1 MNLQRTIWLSYLLG
15 QQEREF
21 KNCSFIPW
29 MSKLMK
35 MYYIYLM
42 WCNKKKNQLK
52 NWSRFDEHFERRALS
67 VNVYKHW
74 KLDEWRRRM
83 SFYRSLTITNG
94 NGMEWQKKNWSLGPT
109 RSCRCWW
116 KNLYLAEV
124 RFKLQSWNI
133 FPRKKP
139 TRPILSTQCQLF
151 PPTESIKCTI
161 RSNQFHCSLFL

>member
-52 NWSRFDEHFERRALS
+52 KLVSIRWTFWKTRTFSQCLQTLKARWMEAPHELLS
-67 VNVYKHW
+67 EFNYNEW
-74 KLDEWRRRM
+74 KWH
-83 SFYRSLTITNG
+83 
-94 NGMEWQKKNWSLGPT
+94 GMAKKNWSLGPT

-139 TRPILSTQCQLF
+139 TRPILSTQCRLF
-151 PPTESIKCTI
+151 PPSESIKCTI
-161 RSNQFHCSLFL
+161 SSNQFHCSLFL